1 MHAERLIHLLAEAS
15 PSVSLMLISGS
26 VLAILIGLYGWLAHR
41 SSYRAILTTRPFGI
55 PDAICA
61 GILALWMISIIWGSL
76 GAERGITL
84 RAILGNSILY
94 ACLIFGIFGIIG
106 FQRNSPIA
114 LFGLELKSLPKAAGT
129 GLIWL
134 IATYPLILAAQWFTQ
149 AVFGESDGSQKIVR
163 YFLEHPDPRHRIGV
177 ILMAVVVAPVA
188 EEIIFRGYFYGVIRR
203 FGGRIPALLTSS
215 LLFAAIHVHLPSML
229 GLGLLAVILCLLYE
243 RTGSLWATMTMHAA
257 FNATT
262 IAALI
267 FFPELA
273 G

>member
-1 MHAERLIHLLAEAS
+1 MHAERLMILADAAS
-15 PSVSLMLISGS
+15 LPSLLISGC
-26 VLAILIGLYGWLAHR
+26 VLAIFLGLYGWQAHR
-41 SSYRAILTTRPFGI
+41 TSARAVLTTRPFGI
-55 PDAICA
+55 PDAVCA
-61 GILALWMISIIWGSL
+61 GLLALWMVSIIWNSL
-76 GAERGITL
+76 GADRAINL

-94 ACLIFGIFGIIG
+94 SCLILGIFGVIG
-106 FQRNSPIA
+106 LQRNSA
-114 LFGLELKSLPKAAGT
+114 LSLFGLEPSRFPKAAGT
-129 GLIWL
+129 GLLWL
-134 IATYPLILAAQWFTQ
+134 VATYPLILAAQWFTQ
-149 AVFGESDGSQKIVR
+149 VLFGESDGSQEIVR
-163 YFLEHPDPRHRIGV
+163 YFLEHPDPKHRIAV
-177 ILMAVVVAPVA
+177 ILMAVIVAPVA

-262 IAALI
+262 ITALI

>member
-1 MHAERLIHLLAEAS
+1 MLNERMLPLLAEAS
-15 PSVSLMLISGS
+15 ASVPAMLISGS
-26 VLAILIGLYGWLAHR
+26 VLIILLGLYGWLAHR
-41 SSYRAILTTRPFGI
+41 SSSRAVLSARPFGI

-61 GILALWMISIIWGSL
+61 GVLALWMISIIWNSMDSD
-76 GAERGITL
+76 RGITL
-84 RAILGNSILY
+84 GAILGNSILY
-94 ACLIFGIFGIIG
+94 SCLILGIFGVIG
-106 FQRNSPIA
+106 FQKESGVSM
-114 LFGLELKSLPKAAGT
+114 FGLEPSRFPKAAGT
-129 GLIWL
+129 GLLWL
-134 IATYPLILAAQWFTQ
+134 VTTYPLIMAAQWFTQ
-149 AVFGESDGSQKIVR
+149 GVFGESDGSQEIVR
-163 YFLEHPDPRHRIGV
+163 YFLEHPDPRHRVAV
-177 ILMAVVVAPVA
+177 IVMAVIVAPVA

-229 GLGLLAVILCLLYE
+229 GLSLLAVILCLLYE

>member
-1 MHAERLIHLLAEAS
+1 MHAERMFPLLADATS
-15 PSVSLMLISGS
+15 SLPSLLVSGS
-26 VLAILIGLYGWLAHR
+26 VLAILLGLYGWLAHW
-41 SSYRAILTTRPFGI
+41 SSARAVLTARPFGI
-55 PDAICA
+55 PDAVFA
-61 GILALWMISIIWGSL
+61 GILALWMISIIWNSQ
-76 GAERGITL
+76 GADRGITL
-84 RAILGNSILY
+84 RVILGNSILY
-94 ACLIFGIFGIIG
+94 SCLILGIFGVIG
-106 FQRNSPIA
+106 FQRNSA
-114 LFGLELKSLPKAAGT
+114 LTLFGLELSRLPKAAGT
-129 GLIWL
+129 GLLWL
-134 IATYPLILAAQWFTQ
+134 VATYPLILAAQWFTQ
-149 AVFGESDGSQKIVR
+149 AIFGESDGSQEIVR
-163 YFLEHPDPRHRIGV
+163 YFLEHPDPKHRIAV
-177 ILMAVVVAPVA
+177 ILMAVIVAPVA

-273 G
+273 K

>member
-1 MHAERLIHLLAEAS
+1 MHVERIPPLLSGAS
-15 PSVSLMLISGS
+15 ISLPSILMSGC
-26 VLAILIGLYGWLAHR
+26 VLAILIVLYGWQAR
-41 SSYRAILTTRPFGI
+41 RIAPRAVLTTGAFGI
-55 PDAICA
+55 PDAVCA
-61 GILALWMISIIWGSL
+61 GTLALWMISVIWNSL
-76 GAERGITL
+76 GTDHGITL

-94 ACLIFGIFGIIG
+94 SCLILGIFGIIG
-106 FQRNSPIA
+106 FQGNSA
-114 LFGLELKSLPKAAGT
+114 VSLFGMELSRFPKAAGK
-129 GLIWL
+129 GLLWL
-134 IATYPLILAAQWFTQ
+134 AATYPLILAAQWFTQ
-149 AVFGESDGSQKIVR
+149 AVFGESDGSQEIVR
-163 YFLEHPDPRHRIGV
+163 YFLEHPDPRHRVAV
-177 ILMAVVVAPVA
+177 ILMAVVVAPMA

-229 GLGLLAVILCLLYE
+229 GLGLLAMVLCLLYE